1 MNEERHMTRA
11 EAKAH
16 IAPLTL
22 AEKRELLLALR
33 QIQAQPLGPG
43 RAAEEACREIIPLV
57 NQAYEDGLKGV
68 GDYPLNLKEAR
79 RGLCG
84 SVFYPA

>member
-1 MNEERHMTRA
+1 MKCPIT
-11 EAKAH
+11 
-16 IAPLTL
+16 
-22 AEKRELLLALR
+22 AEKYMTAVRLAF
-33 QIQAQPLGPG
+33 GPG
-43 RAAEEACREIIPLV
+43 RAAEEVCREIIPLV